1 MTVSPRFAT
10 LLAACIAAAAA
21 MLCLLAAPAARASTQ
36 ETAFTITG
44 RGWGHGIGMSQWGA
58 YGLAK
63 NGWKYKAILRHYYTG
78 IDFATL
84 GNPVVRIRLRSGVNA
99 VKVTC
104 PNEFTVTDGTDTL
117 SITAG
122 TTATTT
128 YTDGSYRVA
137 AGDTTRSFAGA
148 VTFRATAG
156 TLRVLTATDL
166 EHTGPYRGTI
176 RVERSGAALM
186 MINRVALESY
196 LRGVVPI
203 EVSPSWPAE
212 SLKAQAC
219 AARAYTHRSR
229 TSSRS
234 WDLYCDVRSQV
245 YRGVAVEDA
254 RTDAAITATAG
265 VVPTYSGAVISAF
278 YFSCSGGHTEN
289 IELAWDTVAQPYL
302 KGVNDPYDSYAP
314 LHTWGPLR
322 RTTAQVAGPLGDAV
336 KGSLR
341 AVYRVKRGTSG
352 RTVTAAIIGSGGT
365 TYMHGSTLRV
375 KLGLNST
382 WATFK
387 SMSINPAARDKVTI
401 ASGTRVTLK
410 GRVYPALAAGA
421 TVKLHYN
428 SEGAWHS
435 RTVATSRTTQSLPGG
450 YTARYSTYRANVRPS
465 ATTQYYFSSG
475 SAKTPVTTVT
485 VK

>member
-1 MTVSPRFAT
+1 LPVTPRFVKALAVCAT
-10 LLAACIAAAAA
+10 LAAVLCVLAA
-21 MLCLLAAPAARASTQ
+21 APSARATTQ

-58 YGLAK
+58 YGFAK
-63 NGWKYKAILRHYYTG
+63 NGWKYQAILKHYYTG

-104 PNEFTVTDGTDTL
+104 PNEFTATDGSGSLT
-117 SITAG
+117 IPAG
-122 TTATTT
+122 STATTT
-128 YTDGSYRVA
+128 YADGSYRVV
-137 AGDTTRSFAGA
+137 AGDVAGDFAAA
-148 VTFRATAG
+148 VTFRATSG
-156 TLRVLTATDL
+156 TLRVLTDTDL
-166 EHTGPYRGTI
+166 NHTGPYRGTI
-176 RVERSGAALM
+176 RVERSGSSLM

-245 YRGVAVEDA
+245 YKGAAVEDA
-254 RTDAAITATAG
+254 RSDAAITATAG
-265 VVPTYSGAVISAF
+265 VVPTYNGAVISAF
-278 YFSCSGGHTEN
+278 YSACSGGRTEN
-289 IELAWDTVAQPYL
+289 IEFAWDTTAQPYL
-302 KGVNDPYDSYAP
+302 KGVKDPYDSYAP

-322 RTTAQVAGPLGDAV
+322 RTKAQVAGPLGDAV

-410 GRVYPALAAGA
+410 GRVYPALASGA

-428 SEGAWHS
+428 SDGTWHS

-465 ATTQYYFSSG
+465 ATTKYYFSSG
-475 SAKTPVTTVT
+475 SAKTPVTTIT